1 MFASALDSTAEFQ
14 DFLNFSFAYPGFTP
28 HEAQRK
34 EISDFGQLERF
45 KAMFTVNDETDDMQK
60 KKNTPFKIA
69 PLLLP

>member
-1 MFASALDSTAEFQ
+1 MFASALDSTAQFQ

-45 KAMFTVNDETDDMQK
+45 KAMFTVNDETDNMQ